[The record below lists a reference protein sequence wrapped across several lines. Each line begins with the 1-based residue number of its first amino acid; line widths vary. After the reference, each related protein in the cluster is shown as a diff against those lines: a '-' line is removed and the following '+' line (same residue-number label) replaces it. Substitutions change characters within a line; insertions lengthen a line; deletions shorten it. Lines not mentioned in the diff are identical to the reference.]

1 MTQPDRPRR
10 SMLYMPG
17 SNARAI
23 EKGRSLA
30 ADAIIFDIEDA
41 VAVEA
46 KALARNQI
54 TAAIAA
60 GGYGGKELIVR
71 INGLGSEWFE
81 DDVAA
86 IVKSGAAGVLLPKVE
101 SAETVRETEKRLVAA
116 GAPAKLAVWCM
127 METPRGILRSAE
139 IAASSPRV
147 AGLVMGTND
156 LALEL
161 RCRQTPDGA
170 AFHTSFGLCILAAR
184 AYGIAAIDAVYND
197 LSDDH
202 GFAES
207 CRIGRT
213 LGFDGKSLIHP
224 KTIDAANRL
233 YGPSAEEVAW
243 ARKIAAAFE
252 QARVEGKGVI
262 KVDGKMVEELHV
274 REAKR
279 LLAMA
284 DGLAAGV
291 HGHVEPVRE

>member
-1 MTQPDRPRR
+1 MTKPDRPRR

-46 KALARNQI
+46 KALAREQI
-54 TAAIAA
+54 VAAIAA
-60 GGYGGKELIVR
+60 GGYGRKELIVR

-81 DDVAA
+81 ADIAAVAA
-86 IVKSGAAGVLLPKVE
+86 SGADGVLLPKVE
-101 SAETVRETEKRLVAA
+101 SVETVRETEKRLVAA
-116 GAPAKLAVWCM
+116 GAPDTLAVWCM

-139 IAASSPRV
+139 IAAASPRV
-147 AGLVMGTND
+147 AGLIMGTND

-170 AFHTSFGLCILAAR
+170 AFLTSFGLCILAAR
-184 AYGIAAIDAVYND
+184 AHGVAAIDAVYND
-197 LSDDH
+197 LSDDE

-233 YGPSAEEVAW
+233 YGPSVEEIAW
-243 ARKIAAAFE
+243 ARKIADAFE
-252 QARVEGKGVI
+252 HARAEGKGVI

-284 DGLAAGV
+284 DGLG
-291 HGHVEPVRE
+291 GG

>member
-1 MTQPDRPRR
+1 MKTPDRPRR

-41 VAVEA
+41 VAAEA
-46 KALARNQI
+46 KPLARRQI
-54 TAAIAA
+54 RAAIAA

-71 INGLGSEWFE
+71 INGLGSAWFE
-81 DDVAA
+81 ADAA
-86 IVKSGAAGVLLPKVE
+86 AMAGSGADGILLPKVE
-101 SAETVRETEKRLVAA
+101 SAETVREAERRLSDA
-116 GAPAKLAVWCM
+116 GAPAGLALWCM
-127 METPRGILRSAE
+127 METPLGILRAAE
-139 IAASSPRV
+139 IAAASPRL
-147 AGLVMGTND
+147 AGLIMGTND

-170 AFHTSFGLCILAAR
+170 AFLTSFGLCILAAR
-184 AYGIAAIDAVYND
+184 ARGLAAIDAVYND
-197 LSDDH
+197 LSDEE

-207 CRIGRT
+207 CRRGRT

-224 KTIDAANRL
+224 KTIDAANRI
-233 YGPSAEEVAW
+233 YGPSPDEIAW

-252 QARVEGKGVI
+252 QASAEGKGVI
-262 KVDGKMVEELHV
+262 QVEGKMVEELHV
-274 REAKR
+274 REARR

-284 DGLAAGV
+284 DRLPTG
-291 HGHVEPVRE
+291 

>member
-1 MTQPDRPRR
+1 MTNPDRPRR

-46 KALARNQI
+46 KALARSQI
-54 TAAIAA
+54 AAAIAA

-81 DDVAA
+81 ADIAA
-86 IVKSGAAGVLLPKVE
+86 IATSGADGILLPKVE
-101 SAETVRETEKRLVAA
+101 SAETVRETEKRLAAA
-116 GAPAKLAVWCM
+116 GAPPDLAIWCM
-127 METPRGILRSAE
+127 METPRGILRSAD
-139 IAASSPRV
+139 IAGASPRL
-147 AGLVMGTND
+147 AGLIMGTND

-170 AFHTSFGLCILAAR
+170 AFVTSFGLCILAAR
-184 AYGIAAIDAVYND
+184 AHGLAVTDAVYND
-197 LSDDH
+197 LSDDE

-207 CRIGRT
+207 CRAGRT

-224 KTIDAANRL
+224 KTIDAANRI

-252 QARVEGKGVI
+252 QARAEGKGVI

-284 DGLAAGV
+284 RASGTN
-291 HGHVEPVRE
+291 

>member
-1 MTQPDRPRR
+1 
-10 SMLYMPG
+10 MLYMPG

-46 KALARNQI
+46 KALAREQI
-54 TAAIAA
+54 VSAIAA
-60 GGYGGKELIVR
+60 GGYDGKELIVR
-71 INGLGSEWFE
+71 INGLGSAWFE
-81 DDVAA
+81 ADIAA
-86 IVKSGAAGVLLPKVE
+86 IAASGADGVLLPKVE
-101 SAETVRETEKRLVAA
+101 SAETVRETEERLVAA
-116 GAPAKLAVWCM
+116 GAPPGLAVWCM
-127 METPRGILRSAE
+127 METPMGILRSAV

-147 AGLVMGTND
+147 AGLIMGTND

-170 AFHTSFGLCILAAR
+170 AFLTSFGLCILAAR
-184 AYGIAAIDAVYND
+184 AHGIAVIDAVYND
-197 LSDDH
+197 LSDDE
-202 GFAES
+202 GFAAS
-207 CRIGRT
+207 CRTGRT

-233 YGPSAEEVAW
+233 YGPSAEEIAW
-243 ARKIAAAFE
+243 ARKIADAFE
-252 QARVEGKGVI
+252 QARAEGKGVI

-284 DGLAAGV
+284 GGLG
-291 HGHVEPVRE
+291 GR